1 MKRVWTEE
9 KDNLLRRHYPKRDLD
24 WLAQRLGVTR
34 EALKARAR
42 ILGLRRK
49 VHRREP
55 WTDKHLDYLRTHYAD
70 TRAEDIARKVHH
82 SVQSVWR
89 TAARLGLKKS
99 PEFLAQW
106 GRLVSYHRQKAQ
118 RPDSLSRGTSQPTR
132 ASASRSL

>member
-49 VHRREP
+49 VYRREP

-70 TRAEDIARKVHH
+70 MRAEDIARKVHH

-99 PEFLAQW
+99 AEFLAQW
-106 GRLVSYHRQKAQ
+106 GRLVSSTEGAKARQVTCAMKIG
-118 RPDSLSRGTSQPTR
+118 R
-132 ASASRSL
+132 